1 MNQKDMLN
9 ESSEIVNSDI
19 IFVEDVHAMTP
30 TGLGLSDPISSCSGE
45 LSEYMTRIHNRRTDK
60 SVGDDMHDNSE
71 INSTA
76 SRQNWGLDNECSLDR
91 WQSGSR
97 QQQQQQGRQQQDY
110 QYMPSILSGKG
121 NSSADSG
128 FNEYGYS
135 SNQRNIQR
143 EQRQQNEKTP
153 LMNEEDES
161 QSRSFSS
168 QKSRKRKDAS
178 ASDVSYARS
187 SVTLGDI
194 EDGEESH
201 VDADGEEGDFKSQ
214 NKTGSVG
221 LSRVTCMVGEDEY
234 NPEEAVDNEGRF
246 KMEED
251 EAELLLAALG
261 GRKH

>member
-1 MNQKDMLN
+1 MNQKDVSN
-9 ESSEIVNSDI
+9 ENSGIESSDGT
-19 IFVEDVHAMTP
+19 FVEDIHAMTP
-30 TGLGLSDPISSCSGE
+30 IGLGLSDPISSCSGE
-45 LSEYMTRIHNRRTDK
+45 LSEYMTRIHNRRADK
-60 SVGDDMHDNSE
+60 SVGDDMDDNSE
-71 INSTA
+71 INSTV
-76 SRQNWGLDNECSLDR
+76 SRQNWGLDSECSLDR

-97 QQQQQQGRQQQDY
+97 QQQQQQQGRQQQDY
-110 QYMPSILSGKG
+110 QFMPSILSDKG
-121 NSSADSG
+121 NFSADSG
-128 FNEYGYS
+128 HNEYGYC
-135 SNQRNIQR
+135 SNQRNLQR

-153 LMNEEDES
+153 LMKEEES

-168 QKSRKRKDAS
+168 QNSRKRKDAA
-178 ASDVSYARS
+178 ASDVLYARS
-187 SVTLGDI
+187 AVTLGDI

-201 VDADGEEGDFKSQ
+201 VDADGNEGDFKSQ

-221 LSRVTCMVGEDEY
+221 LSRVTCMVGGDEY